1 VTPRSLARL
10 WPLALVA
17 ISGVTS
23 WLAVDQW
30 RDRLVAQGRAEF
42 HQARAKSLRAVVE
55 AQDAARARADS
66 QAVHAAAEARQAR
79 SRADSVAEVSARRRP
94 EIVERIVHAPDTTA
108 IRVAVAEL
116 EAEHAGEVSALRRA
130 MASQDSVIRS
140 QAGQIAERDRALAV
154 RDELIASLEAA
165 AGDTKGRGF
174 LETWGERVV
183 AAAVGY
189 SLGKGIE
196 AVVRQGASRPASQS
210 SVTP

>member
-1 VTPRSLARL
+1 MRAALRL

-30 RDRLVAQGRAEF
+30 RDRLVAQGRAEVAT
-42 HQARAKSLRAVVE
+42 ARADSLRTVVE

-79 SRADSVAEVSARRRP
+79 SRADSVAEASARRRP
-94 EIVERIVHAPDTTA
+94 QIVERIVHAPDTTA
-108 IRVAVAEL
+108 IRAAVAEL
-116 EAEHAGEVSALRRA
+116 EAEHAGEVSALRQA
-130 MASQDSVIRS
+130 MAAQDSVIRS

-154 RDELIASLEAA
+154 RDDLIGSLEAA
-165 AGDTKGRGF
+165 AGDTRSRGLF
-174 LETWGERVV
+174 ETWGERVV

-189 SLGKGIE
+189 SLGKAIE
-196 AVVRQGASRPASQS
+196 AVVR
-210 SVTP
+210 